1 MKNLRWFRRLVSV
14 VFVTTTIFAVL
25 PFTGLNQSG
34 YGVGGIFCTM
44 HGMTI
49 EKMMVIQIATALGRP
64 LNDNT
69 GGELEI
75 H

>member
-14 VFVTTTIFAVL
+14 VFVATTIFTLL

-34 YGVGGIFCTM
+34 YRVGGIFYTM
-44 HGMTI
+44 HDMTI
-49 EKMMVIQIATALGRP
+49 EKMIVIQIATALGRP